1 MLLYP
6 RSLVL
11 CDSNLIVFNEKM
23 DTMFQCFH
31 LPDLTFQYGFGTQG
45 QGPNDFVLP
54 SITPVKYQKNGFVM
68 LDGINLKHISVEK
81 DKAIVQTST
90 LNYGFNCFNDL
101 ISISDSSYCCNGGFE
116 NEKEFRFLY
125 PDGNHESWGEYPE
138 TEERFGSVLDRNQ
151 AYIKMTVAKPDKS
164 CFVSFYQHIRRF
176 RIYGKDGELKRDV
189 ILDILPGQERPEV
202 DDYLRF
208 IHPISVYAT
217 DSYIYTLNLDM
228 TTEEIENRKTTPN
241 IQVFDWEG
249 KPLIQYKHLV
259 NNEIEKSTLI
269 KDTSKVYK
277 LLGFKNVD
285 RLVIENNKVKV
296 EGRCKDLDILEDLKS
311 MDNIK
316 NFSIT
321 NVEYKNK
328 KYYFNAT
335 YEIGGTK

>member
-1 MLLYP
+1 MKKWIP
-6 RSLVL
+6 
-11 CDSNLIVFNEKM
+11 
-23 DTMFQCFH
+23 CFH

-45 QGPNDFVLP
+45 QGPGDFFLP
-54 SITPVKYQKNGFVM
+54 SISPVEHKKNGFVM

-138 TEERFGSVLDRNQ
+138 TEERFGSVLGRNQ

-189 ILDILPGQERPEV
+189 ILDILPGQERPDV

-208 IHPISVYAT
+208 IHPISIYAT
-217 DSYIYTLNLDM
+217 DSYIYTLNMDM

-249 KPLIQYKHLV
+249 KPLTQYKLDCFINTFV
-259 NNEIEKSTLI
+259 
-269 KDTSKVYK
+269 
-277 LLGFKNVD
+277 VD
-285 RLVIENNKVKV
+285 EVANKIYGAFVEDEDHIYVFNLPRL
-296 EGRCKDLDILEDLKS
+296 
-311 MDNIK
+311 
-316 NFSIT
+316 
-321 NVEYKNK
+321 
-328 KYYFNAT
+328 
-335 YEIGGTK
+335 

>member
-1 MLLYP
+1 MNVRCFLWGILFITVSSCIESDRIMHYAQFEHIINLKSDRIQVPSVLLYP

-45 QGPNDFVLP
+45 QGPGDFFLP
-54 SITPVKYQKNGFVM
+54 SISPVEHKKNGFVM

-138 TEERFGSVLDRNQ
+138 TEERFGSVLGRNQ

-164 CFVSFYQHIRRF
+164 CFVSVSYTH
-176 RIYGKDGELKRDV
+176 LTLPT
-189 ILDILPGQERPEV
+189 ILRV
-202 DDYLRF
+202 
-208 IHPISVYAT
+208 
-217 DSYIYTLNLDM
+217 
-228 TTEEIENRKTTPN
+228 
-241 IQVFDWEG
+241 
-249 KPLIQYKHLV
+249 
-259 NNEIEKSTLI
+259 
-269 KDTSKVYK
+269 
-277 LLGFKNVD
+277 
-285 RLVIENNKVKV
+285 
-296 EGRCKDLDILEDLKS
+296 
-311 MDNIK
+311 
-316 NFSIT
+316 
-321 NVEYKNK
+321 
-328 KYYFNAT
+328 
-335 YEIGGTK
+335 

>member
-1 MLLYP
+1 MNVRCFLWGILFITVSSCIESDRIMHYAQFEHTINLKSDRIQVPSVLLYP

-11 CDSNLIVFNEKM
+11 CDSNLVVFNEKM

-45 QGPNDFVLP
+45 QGPGDFFLP
-54 SITPVKYQKNGFVM
+54 SISPVEHKKNGFVM

-138 TEERFGSVLDRNQ
+138 TEERFGSVLGRNQ
-151 AYIKMTVAKPDKS
+151 AYIKTTVAKPDKS

-249 KPLIQYKHLV
+249 KPLTQYKLDCFINTFVVAEVANKIYGAFVEDEDHIYVFNLP
-259 NNEIEKSTLI
+259 
-269 KDTSKVYK
+269 
-277 LLGFKNVD
+277 
-285 RLVIENNKVKV
+285 RL
-296 EGRCKDLDILEDLKS
+296 
-311 MDNIK
+311 
-316 NFSIT
+316 
-321 NVEYKNK
+321 
-328 KYYFNAT
+328 
-335 YEIGGTK
+335 

>member
-1 MLLYP
+1 
-6 RSLVL
+6 
-11 CDSNLIVFNEKM
+11 M

-189 ILDILPGQERPEV
+189 ILDILQG
-202 DDYLRF
+202 
-208 IHPISVYAT
+208 
-217 DSYIYTLNLDM
+217 
-228 TTEEIENRKTTPN
+228 
-241 IQVFDWEG
+241 
-249 KPLIQYKHLV
+249 
-259 NNEIEKSTLI
+259 
-269 KDTSKVYK
+269 
-277 LLGFKNVD
+277 KNV
-285 RLVIENNKVKV
+285 
-296 EGRCKDLDILEDLKS
+296 LKW
-311 MDNIK
+311 MI
-316 NFSIT
+316 I
-321 NVEYKNK
+321 
-328 KYYFNAT
+328 
-335 YEIGGTK
+335 